1 VAVNLLFAG
10 SHFIA
15 SLQPAHLQGRVARL
29 FSEAGSQSAFGQHLS
44 LAQDYGG
51 MAPGEALEAYWR
63 SLILKSGSI
72 FRVAAAAGAAMGTDD
87 ESLIETM
94 ADYGTCLGVLLQVLD
109 DCRDLLDDP
118 VTPGNQVYL
127 PLLLHALA
135 TNSDQIVFPQDHS
148 SAALNKILEEAGV
161 PALLSTILLEWRQRA
176 LNSLQP
182 LNPSPAKDALEQIVT
197 AILQLAPSP
206 SA

>member
-1 VAVNLLFAG
+1 
-10 SHFIA
+10 
-15 SLQPAHLQGRVARL
+15 
-29 FSEAGSQSAFGQHLS
+29 
-44 LAQDYGG
+44 
-51 MAPGEALEAYWR
+51 
-63 SLILKSGSI
+63 
-72 FRVAAAAGAAMGTDD
+72 MGTDD